1 MHIKRS
7 WTEQRLE
14 LLTLEGAGDRMSKV
28 RTNLTPKVYTDG
40 LTVLAKRAK
49 LTRKCYVEKS
59 FAPVRVHEP
68 HVK

>member
-1 MHIKRS
+1 
-7 WTEQRLE
+7 
-14 LLTLEGAGDRMSKV
+14 MSKV

-59 FAPVRVHEP
+59 FAPVREP
-68 HVK
+68 QNFRKYFEHRRLRKLL